1 MGEFVAEMQE
11 RLLPEYEQMN
21 HYQVFT
27 PDQIR
32 ECVRKRER
40 MLLNITKSHITIAD
54 YLDFIVYET
63 QMHMTLGEKEKI
75 SGLKLSGLKSSIAT
89 RIIRMYREML
99 VKFTHEKRLWDN
111 YIKFSKKAAPQEVA
125 GIYEKMLS
133 YHGGD
138 PESWTAA
145 ALWLYEYN
153 RLNITRVENIL
164 LRGLQRH
171 PSSELINKVF
181 FDILLKEAAQADSKC
196 NLAENTVSEQDIQ
209 LERVVSVYRNSLSN
223 ITRLE
228 YFLKLLEA
236 CEDHSEMTAKLQK
249 CIIDDMQTKF
259 SREPALWDA
268 FAKRELRG
276 FHLGDLQNLDKVEDL
291 DEPDEKKSRTEA
303 PKVWQ
308 VRSKKRRIELCVTV
322 YKTGVQQLQT
332 QEMWNLYLDAMLA
345 LSRNH
350 KTERAFIQQC
360 LAAALQEGH
369 YSQLMHVRHY
379 ATLSMILG
387 SSENADAGATCVKIL
402 TEALQRDQSLQMHEL
417 LLAAHIRNDDEPNVS
432 KLFNQIRRTMG
443 AAGLPL
449 WQSTISYYRA
459 RGDAKSKRRLNDIF
473 TQACK
478 EIWPE
483 FAALRCSYLRYLW
496 HEHSPSKARE
506 EYTKLALQPP
516 MSLELHRE
524 MIQLTESSK
533 LKDLPTIKSWRM
545 CYEFM
550 AQYFG
555 KQDPS
560 VWVEYISF
568 ERDYGE
574 AKNIALLS
582 RRARATLEP
591 QHVAAFEE
599 KRALAQ
605 VGAAPTS

>member
-1 MGEFVAEMQE
+1 MQ
-11 RLLPEYEQMN
+11 
-21 HYQVFT
+21 
-27 PDQIR
+27 
-32 ECVRKRER
+32 
-40 MLLNITKSHITIAD
+40 
-54 YLDFIVYET
+54 
-63 QMHMTLGEKEKI
+63 
-75 SGLKLSGLKSSIAT
+75 
-89 RIIRMYREML
+89 
-99 VKFTHEKRLWDN
+99 
-111 YIKFSKKAAPQEVA
+111 
-125 GIYEKMLS
+125 

-138 PESWTAA
+138 AETWTAA

-196 NLAENTVSEQDIQ
+196 NLAENTVSEQDLQ

-228 YFLKLLEA
+228 YFLKLLEV

-249 CIIDDMQTKF
+249 YIIDDMQTKF

-276 FHLGDLQNLDKVEDL
+276 FHLGDLQNLEKIDDN

-303 PKVWQ
+303 PKVFQ
-308 VRSKKRRIELCVTV
+308 VRSKRRRIELCVTI
-322 YKTGVQQLQT
+322 YKTAVQQLQT

-350 KTERAFIQQC
+350 KTDRAFIQQC
-360 LAAALQEGH
+360 LATALQDGH
-369 YSQLMHVRHY
+369 NSGLMHVRHY

-387 SSENADAGATCVKIL
+387 SSENGAETCVKIL
-402 TEALQRDQSLQMHEL
+402 TEALKHDQSLEMHEL
-417 LLAAHIRNDDEPNVS
+417 LLAAHIRNDDEPNVQ
-432 KLFNQIRRTMG
+432 KLFGHIRRTMG
-443 AAGLPL
+443 AVALPL
-449 WQSTISYYRA
+449 WESVISYYRA

-478 EIWPE
+478 EVWPE
-483 FAALRCSYLRYLW
+483 FSALRCSYLRYLW
-496 HEHSPSKARE
+496 HEHSPSKARD
-506 EYTKLALQPP
+506 EYSKLAMQPP

-533 LKDLPTIKSWRM
+533 LTVSCAGINLCQRLLNNLFNLNLLQDLPTIKSWRM

-555 KQDPS
+555 KHEPS
-560 VWVEYISF
+560 VWVEYIAF
-568 ERDYGE
+568 ERDHGE

-582 RRARATLEP
+582 RRARSTLEP

-599 KRALAQ
+599 QRALAQ
-605 VGAAPTS
+605 VGAASTS

>member
-1 MGEFVAEMQE
+1 MQ
-11 RLLPEYEQMN
+11 
-21 HYQVFT
+21 
-27 PDQIR
+27 
-32 ECVRKRER
+32 
-40 MLLNITKSHITIAD
+40 
-54 YLDFIVYET
+54 
-63 QMHMTLGEKEKI
+63 
-75 SGLKLSGLKSSIAT
+75 
-89 RIIRMYREML
+89 
-99 VKFTHEKRLWDN
+99 
-111 YIKFSKKAAPQEVA
+111 
-125 GIYEKMLS
+125 

-138 PESWTAA
+138 AETWTAA

-196 NLAENTVSEQDIQ
+196 NLAENTVSEQDLQ

-228 YFLKLLEA
+228 YFLKLLEV

-249 CIIDDMQTKF
+249 YIIDDMQTKF

-268 FAKRELRG
+268 LAKRELRG
-276 FHLGDLQNLDKVEDL
+276 FHLGDLQNLDKLDDT

-308 VRSKKRRIELCVTV
+308 VRSKRRRIELCVTI
-322 YKTGVQQLQT
+322 YKTAVQQLQT

-345 LSRNH
+345 LSRSH

-360 LAAALQEGH
+360 LAAALQDGH
-369 YSQLMHVRHY
+369 NSRLMHVRHY

-387 SSENADAGATCVKIL
+387 SSENGGDTCVKIL
-402 TEALQRDQSLQMHEL
+402 TEALKHDQSLEMHEL
-417 LLAAHIRNDDEPNVS
+417 LLAAHIRNDDEQNVH
-432 KLFNQIRRTMG
+432 KLFSQIRRTMG

-449 WQSTISYYRA
+449 WESVISYYRA
-459 RGDAKSKRRLNDIF
+459 RGDVKSKRRLNDIF

-483 FAALRCSYLRYLW
+483 FSALRCSYLRYLW

-506 EYTKLALQPP
+506 EYSKLAMQPP
-516 MSLELHRE
+516 MSLEIHRE

-533 LKDLPTIKSWRM
+533 LKVKHPRCLYCCLII
-545 CYEFM
+545 
-550 AQYFG
+550 
-555 KQDPS
+555 
-560 VWVEYISF
+560 YI
-568 ERDYGE
+568 
-574 AKNIALLS
+574 
-582 RRARATLEP
+582 
-591 QHVAAFEE
+591 
-599 KRALAQ
+599 
-605 VGAAPTS
+605 